1 MASSRSKP
9 QKLIAIVLK
18 IMGKDNEQ
26 EIALALS
33 PGGSVAGDNYLF
45 FRLCGIAGIEGSQD
59 PHRDRA
65 GDTE

>member
-9 QKLIAIVLK
+9 QKQIAIVLT

-26 EIALALS
+26 GIALSLS
-33 PGGSVAGDNYLF
+33 PGGSVAGDTYLF

-59 PHRDRA
+59 PYRERA
-65 GDTE
+65 GGTE